1 MSIPLISDNSE
12 EPLNQIFLNLC
23 KNFHSFLD
31 KKIIKKYIF
40 PNETQSQKDSYKSN
54 EIQIDNKKIIWTYY
68 NKEKELTKEEI
79 INDVFKDDKFL
90 ALLQN
95 LTNELIAV
103 IQYLE
108 ENINNIKRLEEAAK
122 DKEQKI
128 NTLTELKDML
138 NFYFNETKD
147 GQINANNILEDK
159 NLLNIINK
167 IQSFKSNQ
175 NEVNSKINQNC
186 QVTNDQGNNNIFNDN
201 NSNNNKNNCEL
212 NEDYFN
218 NNLNES
224 IHKIKEEVNI
234 KNENIFLN
242 NNSQECS
249 STKINIFNQ
258 SPSPT
263 FALNEMINNNQLID
277 NEIIS
282 KETKDN
288 EDENF
293 HNISLMNNSFQ
304 KENNSENKNE
314 ENYELYNQKKEKID
328 QEKDKVLLNKKTERQ
343 NGIIKQ
349 EKININNIKRQYQTP
364 TKPRK
369 KNKKKK
375 ASNDNDKEQSDNIEN
390 SQPNPVKEEIV
401 NLPSLTLRAET
412 DKKNIKNKPEKKESE
427 TKKGNDNK
435 MEIDDEIIKLL
446 LEEDNIKKDDKKIN
460 SFQNKSL
467 ENEFESML
475 KKEFYK
481 LNTKNVRVKTIKDL
495 LSLIKFN
502 NVQNYNPKI
511 NGPYLVGSY
520 RSISDLPLINY
531 FTSIDIMFTYRDI
544 SIDKEIINYTI
555 NNMLKKLLNL
565 NKIKISEPYEFSN
578 KIKKIKISCSSI
590 ANINLLLSFDIFFVD
605 IGVEDNEKIINDILF
620 NREKINF
627 ENKEEEKRFINI
639 MLYLRIWRKKNKL
652 YFLIPEVLD
661 EIAKKEFEKKRSMGV
676 VIFNTFFDLYNE
688 IIDFYSKYSQG
699 VDPEH
704 KSIMEKI
711 IKSWY
716 NNEINKKML
725 QSAILNTNVL
735 ITQKNFKALFNN
747 EEEN

>member
-1 MSIPLISDNSE
+1 
-12 EPLNQIFLNLC
+12 
-23 KNFHSFLD
+23 
-31 KKIIKKYIF
+31 
-40 PNETQSQKDSYKSN
+40 
-54 EIQIDNKKIIWTYY
+54 
-68 NKEKELTKEEI
+68 
-79 INDVFKDDKFL
+79 
-90 ALLQN
+90 
-95 LTNELIAV
+95 
-103 IQYLE
+103 
-108 ENINNIKRLEEAAK
+108 
-122 DKEQKI
+122 
-128 NTLTELKDML
+128 
-138 NFYFNETKD
+138 
-147 GQINANNILEDK
+147 
-159 NLLNIINK
+159 
-167 IQSFKSNQ
+167 
-175 NEVNSKINQNC
+175 
-186 QVTNDQGNNNIFNDN
+186 
-201 NSNNNKNNCEL
+201 
-212 NEDYFN
+212 
-218 NNLNES
+218 
-224 IHKIKEEVNI
+224 
-234 KNENIFLN
+234 
-242 NNSQECS
+242 
-249 STKINIFNQ
+249 
-258 SPSPT
+258 
-263 FALNEMINNNQLID
+263 
-277 NEIIS
+277 
-282 KETKDN
+282 
-288 EDENF
+288 
-293 HNISLMNNSFQ
+293 
-304 KENNSENKNE
+304 
-314 ENYELYNQKKEKID
+314 
-328 QEKDKVLLNKKTERQ
+328 
-343 NGIIKQ
+343 
-349 EKININNIKRQYQTP
+349 
-364 TKPRK
+364 
-369 KNKKKK
+369 
-375 ASNDNDKEQSDNIEN
+375 
-390 SQPNPVKEEIV
+390 
-401 NLPSLTLRAET
+401 
-412 DKKNIKNKPEKKESE
+412 
-427 TKKGNDNK
+427 

-446 LEEDNIKKDDKKIN
+446 LEEDNIKKDNNKIT

-544 SIDKEIINYTI
+544 SIDKELINYTI

-605 IGVEDNEKIINDILF
+605 IGIEDNEKIINDIIF

-652 YFLIPEVLD
+652 NFLIPEVLD

-688 IIDFYSKYSQG
+688 IIDFYSKYNQG
-699 VDPEH
+699 VDSEH